1 MLNNRMKKFS
11 RLLENTLRSSNLRRV
26 RLKVDPAF
34 CVNGEISKF
43 QGYEGF
49 VLAEDGETAQ
59 MYIDNFDGGVM
70 ADIPCGMIDV
80 ESGLT
85 KFEKLKMNALI
96 FLKEE
101 KDMTFDSPLV
111 QMIMNSS
118 DVEMFE
124 AFLTNNG
131 CTEKDLLEI
140 YRMEYL

>member
-1 MLNNRMKKFS
+1 MLNSHMKKFS
-11 RLLENTLRSSNLRRV
+11 RLLENTFRSSNLRRV
-26 RLKVDPAF
+26 KLKVDPAF

-49 VLAEDGETAQ
+49 VISEDGVTAQ
-59 MYIDNFDGGVM
+59 MYIEHLDGGIM

-96 FLKEE
+96 YLKENKE
-101 KDMTFDSPLV
+101 MKFDSPLV

-124 AFLTNNG
+124 AFILNNG
-131 CTEKDLLEI
+131 CTDKDLLEI